1 LNLVRRLAPS
11 DRDQYRALAIRGYTD
26 HPEAFTSSAAER
38 SALPLS
44 WWEQRLAPSGSSEII
59 FGAFKSAS
67 GDELVLDHQA
77 SKTQLVGVAGLS
89 LELREKAQHK
99 ATLIGMYISPEARG
113 QKVGQQLVNAV
124 LDHAKQ
130 IPNLRIVQLTVTVG
144 NLSAQTLYE
153 QCGFETF
160 GIEPFAVLWQ
170 GQFYSKRHM
179 TIDLGSR

>member
-1 LNLVRRLAPS
+1 MINIRRLTLS
-11 DRDQYRALAIRGYTD
+11 DCKQYRDLAIRGYTD

-38 SALPLS
+38 IALPLS
-44 WWEQRLAPSGSSEII
+44 WWEKRLAPSGSSEII
-59 FGAFKSAS
+59 FGAF
-67 GDELVLDHQA
+67 
-77 SKTQLVGVAGLS
+77 KTQLVGVAGLS
-89 LELREKAQHK
+89 LELREKTQHK
-99 ATLIGMYISPEARG
+99 STLIGMYISPEARG
-113 QKVGQQLVNAV
+113 QKVGQQLVHAV

-179 TIDLGSR
+179 IIDLDSR

>member
-1 LNLVRRLAPS
+1 MNLVRRLAPS

-38 SALPLS
+38 SALPLQ
-44 WWEQRLAPSGSSEII
+44 WWEKRLTLSGSSEVI

-67 GDELVLDHQA
+67 DDDLVPDHQL
-77 SKTQLVGVAGLS
+77 SYTQLVGVAGLS
-89 LELREKAQHK
+89 LELREKTQHK

-113 QKVGQQLVNAV
+113 QKVGQQLVHAV
-124 LDHAKQ
+124 LDHAKT
-130 IPNLRIVQLTVTVG
+130 ISNLRIVQLTVTVG

-160 GIEPFAVLWQ
+160 GIELFAVLWQ

-179 TIDLGSR
+179 TIDLGVR

>member
-1 LNLVRRLAPS
+1 LIIVRRLTS
-11 DRDQYRALAIRGYTD
+11 GDRDQYRALAIRGYTD

-44 WWEQRLAPSGSSEII
+44 WWEKRLAPNGSSEII

-67 GDELVLDHQA
+67 GDDLVPDHQA

-89 LELREKAQHK
+89 LELREKTQHK

-130 IPNLRIVQLTVTVG
+130 MTTMRIVQLTVTVG

-179 TIDLGSR
+179 TIDLGIR

>member
-1 LNLVRRLAPS
+1 LNLIRRLIPS

-44 WWEQRLAPSGSSEII
+44 WWEKRLAFSGSSEII

-67 GDELVLDHQA
+67 GDDLVSANQTT
-77 SKTQLVGVAGLS
+77 KTELVGVAGLS
-89 LELREKAQHK
+89 LELREKTQHK

-130 IPNLRIVQLTVTVG
+130 ISNLRIVQLTVTVG